1 MARQRRT
8 SSSRHHPVIIPS
20 SFRHHSVLYCSN
32 VFSLHESPR
41 CDGVGIRGAW
51 SLLSN
56 DPRRFGSPW
65 LLHDEEMKTGK
76 STCVFADGPSLLYHV
91 ALSDVYDQSPP
102 ITHAHI
108 TGPGSVHQ
116 ASPATIHARVTSF
129 LKALLV
135 AFEGDVHVAMDGL
148 APIKNIHTQVNR
160 LRTMAQQGDGESRVF
175 VSVLERIH
183 FSHSP
188 PSMGICQSSTA
199 TAVPADPTRPQGATK
214 GK

>member
-1 MARQRRT
+1 M
-8 SSSRHHPVIIPS
+8 
-20 SFRHHSVLYCSN
+20 
-32 VFSLHESPR
+32 
-41 CDGVGIRGAW
+41 GIRGAW

-108 TGPGSVHQ
+108 TGPGSVRQ
-116 ASPATIHARVTSF
+116 ASPAAIHARVTSF

-135 AFEGDVHVAMDGL
+135 AFGGDVHVAMDGL
-148 APIKNIHTQVNR
+148 APIEKIHTQVNR
-160 LRTMAQQGDGESRVF
+160 LKTMAQQGEVDATTSNSPCKLLHVLAESAMVEAIKDLRK
-175 VSVLERIH
+175 E
-183 FSHSP
+183 
-188 PSMGICQSSTA
+188 QSRLSLHQLKHRE
-199 TAVPADPTRPQGATK
+199 VEMYIDSWI
-214 GK
+214 